1 MNCLP
6 GGSIFSHELAEAC
19 TDPEGSAILGTTGT
33 CSRDGWCEIGD
44 VCEGVN
50 TIINGVTVQKYWSQR
65 DRACIVQSAW
75 ESPGGVL
82 ISPPTV
88 VSQTANSL
96 DLFGLG
102 MDNAVWHTS
111 WNGTGWEGWKS
122 LEGTFI
128 SPTSA
133 VSWAENQLDLFALGM
148 DNSAWHKGWDGN
160 NWSGW
165 ESLGGI
171 LTGAISVVPQANPG
185 FQGIQ
190 TDPQKSLDLFA
201 LGQDHAIWHKWGGQS
216 FWEDWE
222 SLGGTFISSPSA
234 VSWATNRLDVFVPGT
249 DHAVWHKWWDGA
261 SWGGWESLGGSVF
274 SVPTVVSGGL
284 GRLHLFALGADG
296 TVCYKGRGSTGWG
309 GWESLGG
316 FIFSAS
322 SPIYWG
328 WPSRLDLFALGTE
341 SDVWH
346 RWWG

>member
-148 DNSAWHKGWDGN
+148 DHSAWHKGWDGN

-190 TDPQKSLDLFA
+190 TDPQKSLDLFV
-201 LGQDHAIWHKWGGQS
+201 
-216 FWEDWE
+216 
-222 SLGGTFISSPSA
+222 T
-234 VSWATNRLDVFVPGT
+234 GT
-249 DHAVWHKWWDGA
+249 DNAVWHKWWDGA

-296 TVCYKGRGSTGWG
+296 TVCHKWRGSTGWG